1 LVLEACR
8 EVKRERKWMA
18 QDKSKPFSYQLRERL
33 AVVERRDWE
42 LWILALVTVV
52 MLAAGL
58 FFVLL
63 PAVFLGEKTIQIR
76 ANVSPQVMLGFI
88 LLVLLLVAY
97 LVHKQ
102 IQLRGMRLRSIVE
115 AWNFEVAHIQMLIDP
130 LTQVFNRA
138 SLEEILAKE
147 IKRVQRRQSTLVF
160 LYVDVND
167 FKLVNTRFGHLSGDL
182 VLAEVGGLV
191 KTSVRGSDYVV
202 RMGGDEFLAALV
214 DTTAA
219 GADVVKNRILQKVS
233 DWNQNSPLPGFS
245 LGLSIGIQ
253 EFDPSQ
259 SFDQVLAEADAKMY
273 AEKKTHR

>member
-1 LVLEACR
+1 MPQE
-8 EVKRERKWMA
+8 
-18 QDKSKPFSYQLRERL
+18 KSKPFSYQLRERL

-52 MLAAGL
+52 ILAAGL
-58 FFVLL
+58 FFVLV

-76 ANVSPQVMLGFI
+76 ANVPPQLLLGLV

-102 IQLRGMRLRSIVE
+102 IQLRRVRLRSIVE
-115 AWNFEVAHIQMLIDP
+115 AWNFEVQHFQMLIDP

-138 SLEEILAKE
+138 SLEEILSKE
-147 IKRVQRRQSTLVF
+147 IKRVQRKQSTLVF

-167 FKLVNTRFGHLSGDL
+167 FKTVNTRFGHLSGDL

-191 KTSVRGSDYVV
+191 KASVRGSDYVV
-202 RMGGDEFLAALV
+202 RMGGDEFLAALI
-214 DTTAA
+214 DTDEA
-219 GADVVKNRILQKVS
+219 GAEIVKARIHDKVKE
-233 DWNQNSPLPGFS
+233 WNQNSPLPGFS

-253 EFDPSQ
+253 PFDPSQ
-259 SFDQVLAEADAKMY
+259 SFDQALAKADAKMY
-273 AEKKTHR
+273 AEKKVPR